1 MKNAFTLAELLITLT
16 IIGVVAALIVPAI
29 SNLRPD
35 KNKTVYLQVYDSIS
49 ETVKSLAANSR
60 LYPVCNN
67 PNVEDNVNCSQYPL
81 LNTSRPLDDR
91 YNNARY
97 QGDRKLCS
105 LIALS
110 LGIAEDDMNCSNTI
124 YAFNAA
130 DYTNGFAGES
140 FVTKNGMRWRIV
152 PQIAT
157 YTNNFEARFQNDIY
171 VDIDP
176 TNNDVNGED
185 KSCIFDEENCTQPD
199 IFKFMVGADGKVIP
213 ADPMGRLYIS
223 GRKSLVRKPIDE
235 DTFEEDNTITAN
247 LPARDKVF
255 LYSKCNGEQGSPCGE
270 DETMTITEN
279 GIECTS
285 SGNLDEIHDCLE
297 NVEPVMGIKEVCG
310 LKMNAYTEII
320 DKDNDV
326 ITIRLTYKAASTLT
340 WKPYVGTSGSR
351 TGQYILSGFSCT
363 IPVGGNTC
371 SIPMSALRAAEQ
383 EISTVIYWSG
393 YYSIPPVINNG
404 NYKYIE
410 TVFPHYDSQ
419 FIYYSGTNT
428 WEYFRFDLYDL
439 PDYQS

>member
-223 GRKSLVRKPIDE
+223 DRKSLVRKPIDE

-279 GIECTS
+279 GITCTP
-285 SGNLDEIHDCLE
+285 SG
-297 NVEPVMGIKEVCG
+297 G
-310 LKMNAYTEII
+310 
-320 DKDNDV
+320 
-326 ITIRLTYKAASTLT
+326 
-340 WKPYVGTSGSR
+340 
-351 TGQYILSGFSCT
+351 
-363 IPVGGNTC
+363 
-371 SIPMSALRAAEQ
+371 
-383 EISTVIYWSG
+383 
-393 YYSIPPVINNG
+393 SIPPGSSNTESVIITLLPCYNDGMVKCPANVQATSGITNLTILREFGYGTVGSALATSGTTIMTGSHDFINITGIFNSGVTVKCTATNNTCNTSETHGDTTYSIQLINNSEG
-404 NYKYIE
+404 W
-410 TVFPHYDSQ
+410 F
-419 FIYYSGTNT
+419 
-428 WEYFRFDLYDL
+428 
-439 PDYQS
+439 